1 MGKISPVAAK
11 YIIKAEI
18 IATGVVEKPDI
29 IGAVFGQTEGL
40 LGPELELRELQK
52 SGRIGRIEV
61 NLKIKSG
68 KTDGVIELPSSMD
81 KAETAIIAAALETID
96 RIGPCEAKVKAVAV
110 EDVRERKRK
119 YIIDRAKN
127 ILKDMLMKGPDSQ
140 ELLDEVTE
148 AVRQAELITFGRS
161 KLAAGPAIDT
171 SDEVIVVEG
180 RADVLTLLRHGI
192 KNVVSIGG
200 NKIPNEVIAL
210 SRSKVLT
217 LFVDGDRG
225 GDLITKEFLMAAE
238 IDFVARAPDGKEVE
252 ELSKKEIH
260 KALRGKESA
269 EQVRK
274 NLKVSLEKGATRRTI
289 RTTRTTRTTKTA
301 KTEKPARK
309 SAVKETSSR
318 LPKDKKEQF
327 KKLLDDLVGTRGA
340 YLLRDS
346 EILGKV
352 PTVELG
358 RYLEILKAD
367 TVVMDGSVNRKV
379 VGICRNHGVNLIVGK
394 DSEAGLR
401 GVKILTLKD
410 LEESAK

>member
-18 IATGVVEKPDI
+18 VANGVVEKPDI

-61 NLKIKSG
+61 SLKTRSG

-96 RIGPCEAKVKAVAV
+96 RIGPCEARVKAVAV

-119 YIIDRAKN
+119 YIVDRAKN
-127 ILKDMLMKGPDSQ
+127 ILKDMLIRGPDSQ
-140 ELLDEVTE
+140 ELLEEVTE
-148 AVRQAELITFGRS
+148 AVRQAELLTYGPS
-161 KLAAGPAIDT
+161 KLASGPAVD
-171 SDEVIVVEG
+171 SSEELIVVEG
-180 RADVLTLLRHGI
+180 RADVLNLLRHGI
-192 KNVVSIGG
+192 KNVISIGG
-200 NKIPNEVIAL
+200 NKIPREVIEL
-210 SRSKVLT
+210 SKSKVVT

-225 GDLITKEFLMAAE
+225 GDLIIKEFLMAAD
-238 IDFVARAPDGKEVE
+238 IDFIARAPDGKEVE

-260 KALRGKESA
+260 KALRGRETA
-269 EQVRK
+269 EQVRA
-274 NLKVSLEKGATRRTI
+274 NLGVTLEAAPPKRQGRKVKKEASEKAI
-289 RTTRTTRTTKTA
+289 RL
-301 KTEKPARK
+301 
-309 SAVKETSSR
+309 SKE
-318 LPKDKKEQF
+318 KKEQF

-367 TVVMDGSVNRKV
+367 TVVMDGSVSRKI
-379 VGICRNHGVNLIVGK
+379 VGICRNHGVGLIVGK
-394 DSEAGLR
+394 TAESGLK
-401 GVKILTLKD
+401 GSAVVTLKE
-410 LEESAK
+410 LEEEK

>member
-18 IATGVVEKPDI
+18 VANGVVEKPDI

-61 NLKIKSG
+61 SLKTRSG

-96 RIGPCEAKVKAVAV
+96 RIGPCEARVKAVAV

-119 YIIDRAKN
+119 YIVDRAKN
-127 ILKDMLMKGPDSQ
+127 ILKDMLIRGPDSQ
-140 ELLDEVTE
+140 ELLEEVTE
-148 AVRQAELITFGRS
+148 AVRQAELLTYGPS
-161 KLAAGPAIDT
+161 KLASGPAVD
-171 SDEVIVVEG
+171 SSEELIVVEG
-180 RADVLTLLRHGI
+180 RADVLNLLRHGI
-192 KNVVSIGG
+192 KNVISIGG
-200 NKIPNEVIAL
+200 NKIPREVIEL
-210 SRSKVLT
+210 SKSKVVT

-225 GDLITKEFLMAAE
+225 GDLIIKEFLMAAD
-238 IDFVARAPDGKEVE
+238 IDFIARAPDGKEVE

-260 KALRGKESA
+260 KALRGRETA
-269 EQVRK
+269 EQVRA
-274 NLKVSLEKGATRRTI
+274 NLGVTLEAAPPKRQGRKIKKEVSEKAI
-289 RTTRTTRTTKTA
+289 RL
-301 KTEKPARK
+301 
-309 SAVKETSSR
+309 SKE
-318 LPKDKKEQF
+318 KKEQF

-367 TVVMDGSVNRKV
+367 TVVMDGSVSRKI
-379 VGICRNHGVNLIVGK
+379 VGICRNHGVGLIVGK
-394 DSEAGLR
+394 TAESGLK
-401 GVKILTLKD
+401 GSAVVTLKE
-410 LEESAK
+410 LEEEK

>member
-11 YIIKAEI
+11 YIVKVEI
-18 IATGVVEKPDI
+18 LVKGVVEKPDI

-61 NLKIKSG
+61 RLKTRSG

-96 RIGPCEAKVKAVAV
+96 RIGPCEAKVRAVAV

-119 YIIDRAKN
+119 YIVDRAKN

-148 AVRQAELITFGRS
+148 AVRQAELVTYGGS
-161 KLAAGPAIDT
+161 KLAAGPAVD
-171 SDEVIVVEG
+171 SSEDVIVVEG
-180 RADVLTLLRHGI
+180 RADVLNLLRHGI
-192 KNVVSIGG
+192 KNVLSIGG
-200 NKIPNEVIAL
+200 NKIPKEAIEL
-210 SRSKVLT
+210 SKTKVVT

-225 GDLITKEFLMAAE
+225 GDLIIKEFLMAAE
-238 IDFVARAPDGKEVE
+238 IDFIAKAPDGKEVE

-260 KALRGKESA
+260 KSLRGRETA
-269 EQVRK
+269 EQVRA
-274 NLKVSLEKGATRRTI
+274 NLKVSLESGAAKKTV
-289 RTTRTTRTTKTA
+289 RTTRTTRRTT
-301 KTEKPARK
+301 R
-309 SAVKETSSR
+309 KETTVR
-318 LPKDKKEQF
+318 MPNEKKEKF

-367 TVVMDGSVNRKV
+367 TVVMDGLVNRKV
-379 VGICRNHGVNLIVGK
+379 VGICHNHGVNMIVGK
-394 DSEAGLR
+394 TAESDLR
-401 GVKILTLKD
+401 GAKIVTLKD
-410 LEESAK
+410 LEGDKK

>member
-61 NLKIKSG
+61 SLKTKSG
-68 KTDGVIELPSSMD
+68 KTDGIVELPSSMD

-119 YIIDRAKN
+119 YIVDRAKN

-148 AVRQAELITFGRS
+148 AVRQAELSLFGRS
-161 KLAAGPAIDT
+161 KLAAGPAVD
-171 SDEVIVVEG
+171 SSEDVIVVEG
-180 RADVLTLLRHGI
+180 RADVLNLLKHGI
-192 KNVVSIGG
+192 KNVLAIGG
-200 NKIPNEVIAL
+200 NKIPTEVLEL
-210 SRSKVLT
+210 SKSKSIT

-225 GDLITKEFLMAAE
+225 GDLIVKEFLMAAE
-238 IDFVARAPDGKEVE
+238 IDFVAHAPDGKEVE

-260 KALRGKESA
+260 KALRGRETA

-274 NLKVSLEKGATRRTI
+274 NTNVSLESESSKRTNRTR
-289 RTTRTTRTTKTA
+289 
-301 KTEKPARK
+301 PARK
-309 SAVKETSSR
+309 MMARRENPVR
-318 LPKDKKEQF
+318 VAKDKKEQF

-367 TVVMDGSVNRKV
+367 TVVMDGAVDRKV
-379 VGICRNHGVNLIVGK
+379 VGISRNHGVNLIVGK
-394 DSEAGLR
+394 TAEAGLK
-401 GVKILTLKD
+401 GAKILTLKD
-410 LEESAK
+410 LEET